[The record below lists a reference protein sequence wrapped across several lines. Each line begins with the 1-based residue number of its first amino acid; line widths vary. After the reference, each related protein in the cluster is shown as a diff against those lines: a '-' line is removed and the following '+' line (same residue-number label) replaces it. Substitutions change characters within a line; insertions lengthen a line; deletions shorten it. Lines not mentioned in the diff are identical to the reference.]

1 MTVSRILA
9 TPLALVA
16 WACLVCSANAAVKVR
31 YFKGQPTFIS
41 TMPASA
47 VEVVAPTPN
56 KDRRIWIAV
65 VALNFGKEPA
75 SLGYENIAVHTAGG
89 LPAKLITYE
98 ELQHQARVR
107 AGWATF
113 FSGVAAGVN
122 SYSAARY
129 GGSGSF
135 GGYSYYSPVAAQIAL
150 DRADAQNTALFTSI
164 AQALEATLEKL
175 DGAVLRT
182 TTIDPSSSFGGY
194 VAFDLP
200 KGASARD
207 MIVSVTFNGET
218 HEVPLDNSTGTLQQA
233 TAADMIVPGT
243 GTAAAPPPSAP
254 APQPSAA
261 AYASSE
267 ARPPAPPARRATQR
281 CGAITTADGVKLIPC
296 PAAE

>member
-9 TPLALVA
+9 TPLAFVA

-41 TMPASA
+41 TTPASA
-47 VEVVAPTPN
+47 VEVAAPPAN
-56 KDRRIWIAV
+56 KGRRVWVAV
-65 VALNFGKEPA
+65 VALNLGKEPA
-75 SLGYENIAVHTAGG
+75 SLGYENITVHTAGG
-89 LPAKLITYE
+89 QPAKLITYE
-98 ELQHQARVR
+98 ELQHQARVS

-113 FSGVAAGVN
+113 FSGVAAGLN

-129 GGSGSF
+129 GGSGRF

-150 DRADAQNTALFTSI
+150 DRADAQNTALFTSV
-164 AQALEATLEKL
+164 AQALDSTLSKL
-175 DGAVLRT
+175 DSTVLRT
-182 TTIDPSSSFGGY
+182 TTIDPNASFGGY

-218 HEVPLDNSTGTLQQA
+218 HEVPLDNSAGTLQQA
-233 TAADMIVPGT
+233 AAADTIVPGT
-243 GTAAAPPPSAP
+243 GTAEPPPPAP

-261 AYASSE
+261 A
-267 ARPPAPPARRATQR
+267 
-281 CGAITTADGVKLIPC
+281 
-296 PAAE
+296 

>member
-16 WACLVCSANAAVKVR
+16 WACLVCSANAGVKVR

-47 VEVVAPTPN
+47 VEVAAPTAN
-56 KDRRIWIAV
+56 KDRRVWIAV
-65 VALNFGKEPA
+65 VALNFAKEPA
-75 SLGYENIAVHTAGG
+75 SLGYENITVHTAGG
-89 LPAKLITYE
+89 QPAKLITYE

-113 FSGVAAGVN
+113 FSGVAAGLN

-129 GGSGSF
+129 GGSGRF

-164 AQALEATLEKL
+164 AQALDSTLAKL
-175 DGAVLRT
+175 DGTVLRT
-182 TTIDPSSSFGGY
+182 TTIDPNASFGGF

-200 KGASARD
+200 KGTSAKD

-243 GTAAAPPPSAP
+243 GTAAAPPSTP
-254 APQPSAA
+254 APQASAA
-261 AYASSE
+261 AYALSAE
-267 ARPPAPPARRATQR
+267 RPPAPPARRAAPR
-281 CGAITTADGVKLIPC
+281 CGAIPTAGGVKLIPC